1 MHQQLIKSRDERRIS
16 QRGYLSEDILFRQL
30 NVGRKIVIQLVVQ
43 KTLQM
48 ELLQRCYDYFTSGN
62 LAFNKT
68 YKRLR
73 STYFW
78 SIMFAN
84 FSARKMK
91 FSITD
96 FFSKCDQI
104 GSFPADLIIFTEEIY
119 NGKLH
124 KSAME
129 NSPG

>member
-1 MHQQLIKSRDERRIS
+1 M
-16 QRGYLSEDILFRQL
+16 
-30 NVGRKIVIQLVVQ
+30 QLVVQ
-43 KTLQM
+43 KTLQV
-48 ELLQRCYDYFTSGN
+48 EPLQRCYDYFTSGN

-104 GSFPADLIIFTEEIY
+104 GSFQPI
-119 NGKLH
+119 
-124 KSAME
+124 
-129 NSPG
+129 

>member
-1 MHQQLIKSRDERRIS
+1 MHQQLIKSRNERRIS
-16 QRGYLSEDILFRQL
+16 QRGYLNEDILFRQL
-30 NVGRKIVIQLVVQ
+30 NVGRKTVIQLVVQ
-43 KTLQM
+43 KALQM
-48 ELLQRCYDYFTSGN
+48 ELLQWCYDCFTSGH
-62 LAFNKT
+62 LALNKT

-78 SIMFAN
+78 NNMFAN
-84 FSARKMK
+84 FTAQKMK

-129 NSPG
+129 NSAG

>member
-1 MHQQLIKSRDERRIS
+1 MHQQLIKSRNERRIS
-16 QRGYLSEDILFRQL
+16 QRGYLNEDILFRQL

-84 FSARKMK
+84 FTVQKMK

-104 GSFPADLIIFTEEIY
+104 GSFPADLITFTEEIY

>member
-1 MHQQLIKSRDERRIS
+1 MHQQLIKSRNERRIS
-16 QRGYLSEDILFRQL
+16 QRGYLNEDILFRQL

-68 YKRLR
+68 YERLR

-84 FSARKMK
+84 FIVQKMK

-104 GSFPADLIIFTEEIY
+104 GSFQPI
-119 NGKLH
+119 
-124 KSAME
+124 
-129 NSPG
+129 

>member
-1 MHQQLIKSRDERRIS
+1 M
-16 QRGYLSEDILFRQL
+16 
-30 NVGRKIVIQLVVQ
+30 QLVVQ
-43 KTLQM
+43 KTLQV
-48 ELLQRCYDYFTSGN
+48 EPLQRCYDYFTCGN

-78 SIMFAN
+78 
-84 FSARKMK
+84 
-91 FSITD
+91 SITD

-129 NSPG
+129 NSAG